1 MQLNPL
7 FSAAVV
13 VVAVVVVVV
22 VEHVGTSEAKKVIRT
37 VGRGET
43 EKKRTSSSHLISPT
57 PKKLI
62 DCGSLGRLVRFTETS
77 TKGGVERNATT

>member
-22 VEHVGTSEAKKVIRT
+22 VVVVEHVGTSEAKKVLRT
-37 VGRGET
+37 V
-43 EKKRTSSSHLISPT
+43 
-57 PKKLI
+57 
-62 DCGSLGRLVRFTETS
+62 
-77 TKGGVERNATT
+77 

>member
-13 VVAVVVVVV
+13 VVVVVV
-22 VEHVGTSEAKKVIRT
+22 VEHVGTSEAKKVLRT

-43 EKKRTSSSHLISPT
+43 EKRGQALVTSFRRPL
-57 PKKLI
+57 K
-62 DCGSLGRLVRFTETS
+62 
-77 TKGGVERNATT
+77 N